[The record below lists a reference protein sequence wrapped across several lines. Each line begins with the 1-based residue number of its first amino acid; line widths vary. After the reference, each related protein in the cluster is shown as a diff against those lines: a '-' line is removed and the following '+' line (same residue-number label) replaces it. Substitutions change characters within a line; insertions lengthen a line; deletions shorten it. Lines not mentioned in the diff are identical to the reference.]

1 MEHGKG
7 TAHGIIVHYILL
19 CAFRNLSLFLSNCVT
34 FVSFKGLKS
43 HKKKNALKGAVF
55 CK

>member
-19 CAFRNLSLFLSNCVT
+19 RAFRNLSLFLRKWVPL
-34 FVSFKGLKS
+34 VSFKGLKS
-43 HKKKNALKGAVF
+43 DIKSAVKDAVF
-55 CK
+55 